1 MFENISEL
9 YEHLE
14 LKAYE
19 YTAHRQVKR
28 LFAHVKNA
36 ALARQDA
43 EEEEQANWEMEFFDL
58 YFDAGEA
65 KLVDF
70 DSFHEGKYEY
80 LKSRLNGTA
89 NPILKARYAHILWC
103 SPLKRHGHIAVDS
116 YLEAAGIYEKQQ
128 IKNPTSVYDY
138 NLLSSVIDAHSLAHQ
153 TKYKT
158 DDVKHEIR
166 RLVLA
171 FPFDNPASFRIRR
184 GLVEHM
190 LKEKKKFGRQDFDDI
205 AEICWKQAEALIGN
219 RDEETA
225 VEFLKLGERIMS
237 KTGADSDRWVKKR
250 AECYEILME
259 EFGNTPN
266 VILYC
271 QLALQAY
278 RSIGDAGKIK
288 ELERKHD
295 DLRSGMPVV
304 WISSEFDP
312 TDLLQ
317 SCESLARELTVGSS
331 EEILKSLST
340 DQRLLP
346 RYEALA
352 AAVDAQLQSPHLVDR
367 LNVVTLDGRGHE
379 AQHFT
384 TEEARRNAKILSSYQ
399 MWLECYTVEVVK
411 RFFEIS
417 IKDKKLSADILLD
430 FLETRTWIGQ
440 DIRTFMPGGSPKSYR
455 WSDMISPGVYE
466 CISDIRAHIEDPAG
480 RQHCVLGVDSL
491 TLKLEGLIRDLCRS
505 HGITTW
511 SMRKVSEGE
520 TVSSEKNLGKLL
532 DDLEAGQQM
541 DKDDLLFLKFLLV
554 EQAGYNLRNRVA
566 HALLMSPDEY
576 HDDYCLLLLLALLRL
591 GKYELGDYDHVGP
604 QEGDA
609 EP

>member
-9 YEHLE
+9 HEHLE
-14 LKAYE
+14 KNASE
-19 YTAHRQVKR
+19 YTAPRQVKR
-28 LFAHVKNA
+28 LFAHVRNA
-36 ALARQDA
+36 AGSRQDS
-43 EEEEQANWEMEFFDL
+43 EEEQAGWEMEFFDL

-70 DSFHEGKYEY
+70 DGFDERKYAY
-80 LKSRLNGTA
+80 LETRLNATA

-128 IKNPTSVYDY
+128 IENPTSVYDY

-153 TKYKT
+153 TKHKT

-190 LKEKKKFGRQDFDDI
+190 LKKKRKFSRQDFDGI

-225 VEFLKLGERIMS
+225 VEFLELGERIMC
-237 KTGADSDRWVKKR
+237 KTGGAAHRWVKKR

-259 EFGNTPN
+259 EFRNTPN

-278 RSIGDAGKIK
+278 RGIGDTGKIK
-288 ELERKHD
+288 ELERKCD
-295 DLRSGMPVV
+295 DMRSRMAVV
-304 WISSEFDP
+304 RISSEFDP
-312 TDLLQ
+312 TNLLQ
-317 SCESLARELTVGSS
+317 SCESLARELTAGSL
-331 EEILKSLST
+331 EEILKSLGT

-352 AAVDAQLQSPHLVDR
+352 ATVDAQLQSPHLVDR

-384 TEEARRNAKILSSYQ
+384 TEEAKRNAKILSSYR
-399 MWLECYTVEVVK
+399 MRLERFTVETVK
-411 RFFEIS
+411 RVLEIS
-417 IKDKKLSADILLD
+417 IKEKKLSADILLN

-440 DIRTFMPGGSPKSYR
+440 DIRTFMPGGSAKSYR
-455 WSDMISPGVYE
+455 WSDMISPAVSA
-466 CISDIRAHIEDPAG
+466 CIRDITAHIEDPAG
-480 RQHCVLGVDSL
+480 RQHCVLAVDSL

-511 SMRKVSEGE
+511 SMREVSKGE

-554 EQAGYNLRNRVA
+554 EQPGYNLRNRVA

-576 HDDYCLLLLLALLRL
+576 HIDYCLLLLLALLRL
-591 GKYELGDYDHVGP
+591 GTYELGDYDHVGP
-604 QEGDA
+604 QEGDT